1 MTSSIM
7 ISPIVLLFNYASE
20 LARHIITLILVIW
33 NFGLFKQNEQLSR
46 INMNLMELN
55 LVEEPELEVNID
67 FDEASCEWRRNKRYT
82 GNGTF
87 EYIKKE
93 PYKKPKL
100 DKLEIIHPDE
110 ISTDE
115 EDTFHPSPPPAPRR
129 RYVETPRHRYN
140 TRLAAKNK
148 KQNDERLSELLLLG
162 C

>member
-46 INMNLMELN
+46 INM
-55 LVEEPELEVNID
+55 VEP
-67 FDEASCEWRRNKRYT
+67 
-82 GNGTF
+82 
-87 EYIKKE
+87 
-93 PYKKPKL
+93 
-100 DKLEIIHPDE
+100 
-110 ISTDE
+110 
-115 EDTFHPSPPPAPRR
+115 
-129 RYVETPRHRYN
+129 PRHRYN

-148 KQNDERLSELLLLG
+148 KQKDERLSELLLLG